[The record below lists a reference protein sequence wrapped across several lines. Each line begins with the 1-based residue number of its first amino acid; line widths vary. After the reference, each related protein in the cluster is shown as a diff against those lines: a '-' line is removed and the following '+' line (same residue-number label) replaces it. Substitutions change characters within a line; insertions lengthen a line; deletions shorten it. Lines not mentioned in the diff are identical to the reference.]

1 MASFS
6 GYINTIVSN
15 NTFWLRLGLRVMIRI
30 FCRCIVQDLL
40 LLLLDWCYDHEFV
53 IAFASLIDWSR
64 PHSYWLAWSNWSLSS
79 FGYTWLSSRRPW
91 SLLSADCSRMTSTI
105 TLNQALLK
113 EESPFI
119 LAQNVIH
126 TLHEIIKLTCP
137 FKICPCRRAI
147 MC

>member
-53 IAFASLIDWSR
+53 IASLIDWSR